1 MINKSNELIYK
12 TYFKYIIYLYK
23 LMKKNFVFDEI
34 INTIY
39 ILLKCPF
46 PKNYYCEYI
55 FLILKWY
62 DYNKKGKHDDFSSI
76 NIKKNQ
82 IFGDRVNIN
91 NIILH
96 KQ

>member
-46 PKNYYCEYI
+46 PKNYFFNSKMI
-55 FLILKWY
+55 
-62 DYNKKGKHDDFSSI
+62 
-76 NIKKNQ
+76 
-82 IFGDRVNIN
+82 
-91 NIILH
+91 
-96 KQ
+96 